1 LLVIAGE
8 LPLEEAFQV
17 FNMGIGMTLIVRAKD
32 ATTVRKL
39 VKGYEIGRIAE
50 GRGNVVFTGQS

>member
-1 LLVIAGE
+1 
-8 LPLEEAFQV
+8 
-17 FNMGIGMTLIVRAKD
+17 MTLTVRAKD

>member
-1 LLVIAGE
+1 
-8 LPLEEAFQV
+8 
-17 FNMGIGMTLIVRAKD
+17 
-32 ATTVRKL
+32 VRKL